1 MKGDTDIM
9 PKYKEN
15 QLLVS
20 LKAYSRA
27 AALPLDASEV
37 WESLAEA
44 QGYIKEAN
52 AYGGQTIKAKLEDGK
67 FHTYTLQPSESGYTL
82 EEIGSSANAK
92 QYVMVVEQLPESK
105 QEQGILYINKA
116 DSTGYIWNGSG
127 WQVVFKEISTEFDQ
141 FKDKVTKLEA
151 EVKTKAPINN
161 PTFTGKVM
169 IGENEVAVKSYVDGL
184 IANLSTNAPGV
195 VDDAHPL
202 PANGYK
208 AGQTWRVAKAG
219 TYAGNKCEAGD
230 LIICIKAYAA
240 EGAGNAD
247 FMVVQANID
256 GAVTSTAT
264 TSTVGDIVVFDAAT
278 GRVIKSSGVN
288 IASLNDAIA
297 KSHEHSNKAILDT
310 YDKDQTALLK
320 AAKTEAQVLVDA
332 VKKTL
337 EGKADKATTLEGYG
351 ITDAYTK
358 AEVEGKLK
366 TLSDNINTK
375 VDANTVDEKVNAAKQ
390 EVTTAYTQALSKR
403 IGEIP
408 ESTTVKE
415 YIDTSIG
422 AGGTSSAE
430 AIAQAKAEAIE
441 TAKNYTN
448 QCLTVIEF

>member
-1 MKGDTDIM
+1 MANYEPTQLIVQMK
-9 PKYKEN
+9 
-15 QLLVS
+15 S
-20 LKAYSRA
+20 LARTEA
-27 AALPLDASEV
+27 RPLDASEI

-44 QGYIKEAN
+44 QAYTKEAN
-52 AYGGQTIKAKLEDGK
+52 AYEGQTIKAKLEDGK
-67 FHTYTLQPSESGYTL
+67 FHTYTLQPSEAGYTL
-82 EEIGSSANAK
+82 EEIGSDNK
-92 QYVMVVEQLPESK
+92 QYVIVVERLPESK

-161 PTFTGKVM
+161 PVFTGKVM
-169 IGENEVAVKSYVDGL
+169 VGENEVAVKSYVDGL
-184 IANLSTNAPGV
+184 IANLSTSAPGV
-195 VDDAHPL
+195 VDDSHPL
-202 PANGYK
+202 PAEGYK

-219 TYAGNKCEAGD
+219 TYAGNKCESGD
-230 LIICIKAYAA
+230 LIICIKSYAS

-297 KSHEHSNKAILDT
+297 KSHEHSNKAVLDT
-310 YDKDQTALLK
+310 YDKDQTALLE

-408 ESTTVKE
+408 ESTTVKQ

-448 QCLTVIEF
+448 QCLTVVEF

>member
-1 MKGDTDIM
+1 MANYKPTELIVQMK
-9 PKYKEN
+9 
-15 QLLVS
+15 S
-20 LKAYSRA
+20 LARTEA
-27 AALPLDASEV
+27 RPVDASEV

-44 QGYIKEAN
+44 QGYAKEAN

-67 FHTYTLQPSESGYTL
+67 FHTYTLQPSDSGYTL

-92 QYVMVVEQLPESK
+92 QYVMVVDSLPESK

-141 FKDKVTKLEA
+141 FKDKVTKLESDI
-151 EVKTKAPINN
+151 KTKAPINN
-161 PTFTGKVM
+161 PVFTGKVM
-169 IGENEVAVKSYVDGL
+169 VGENEVAVKSYVDGL
-184 IANLSTNAPGV
+184 IANLSTSAPGV
-195 VDDAHPL
+195 VDDSHPL
-202 PANGYK
+202 PTEGYK

-230 LIICIKAYAA
+230 LIICIKAYAQ
-240 EGAGNAD
+240 EGSGNAD

-297 KSHEHSNKAILDT
+297 KSHEHANKAKLDT
-310 YDKDQTALLK
+310 YNKSQTELLQT
-320 AAKTEAQVLVDA
+320 AKTEAQTLVDA
-332 VKKTL
+332 VKKTI
-337 EGKADKATTLEGYG
+337 EGKADKATTLAGYG

-358 AEVEGKLK
+358 PEVEAKLK

-375 VDANTVDEKVNAAKQ
+375 VDASTVDSKIDAAKQ
-390 EVTTAYTQALSKR
+390 EVTTAYKQAINTR
-403 IGEIP
+403 IGDIP
-408 ESTTVKE
+408 ESTSVKQ
-415 YIDTSIG
+415 YIDNAIG
-422 AGGTSSAE
+422 SGGTDVADQ
-430 AIAQAKAEAIE
+430 IAQAKAEAIE
-441 TAKNYTN
+441 ASKTYTN
-448 QCLTVIEF
+448 ECLMVVEF

>member
-1 MKGDTDIM
+1 MANYEPTQLIVQMK
-9 PKYKEN
+9 
-15 QLLVS
+15 S
-20 LKAYSRA
+20 LARTEA
-27 AALPLDASEV
+27 RPLDASEI

-44 QGYIKEAN
+44 QAYTKEAN
-52 AYGGQTIKAKLEDGK
+52 AYEGQTIKAKLEDGK
-67 FHTYTLQPSESGYTL
+67 FHTYTLQPSEAGYTL
-82 EEIGSSANAK
+82 EEIGSDNK
-92 QYVMVVEQLPESK
+92 QYVMVVERLPESK

-127 WQVVFKEISTEFDQ
+127 WQVVFKEISKDFDQ

-151 EVKTKAPINN
+151 DVKTKAPINN
-161 PTFTGKVM
+161 PIFTGKVM
-169 IGENEVAVKSYVDGL
+169 VGENEVAVKSYVDGL
-184 IANLSTNAPGV
+184 IANLSTSAPGV
-195 VDDAHPL
+195 VDDSHPL
-202 PANGYK
+202 PSKDYK

-219 TYAGNKCEAGD
+219 TYAGNKCESGD
-230 LIICIKAYAA
+230 LIICIKSYAA
-240 EGAGNAD
+240 EGAGNTD

-264 TSTVGDIVVFDAAT
+264 TSTVGDIVVFDAVT

-288 IASLNDAIA
+288 ISSLNDAIA

-310 YDKDQTALLK
+310 YNKDQTALLE

-337 EGKADKATTLEGYG
+337 EGKADKATDLQGYG

-366 TLSDNINTK
+366 ILSDNINTK
-375 VDANTVDEKVNAAKQ
+375 VDASTVDEKVNAAKQ

-408 ESTTVKE
+408 ESTTVKQ

-430 AIAQAKAEAIE
+430 AIAKAKAEAIE
-441 TAKNYTN
+441 AAKNYTD
-448 QCLTVIEF
+448 QCLTVVEF

>member
-27 AALPLDASEV
+27 AALPLDASEI

-44 QGYIKEAN
+44 QAYTKEAN
-52 AYGGQTIKAKLEDGK
+52 AYEGQTIKAKLEDGK
-67 FHTYTLQPSESGYTL
+67 FHTYTLQPSEAGYTL
-82 EEIGSSANAK
+82 EEIGSDNK
-92 QYVMVVEQLPESK
+92 QYVIVVERLPESK

-161 PTFTGKVM
+161 PVFTGKVM
-169 IGENEVAVKSYVDGL
+169 VGENEVAVKSYVDGL
-184 IANLSTNAPGV
+184 IANLSTSAPGV
-195 VDDAHPL
+195 VDDSHPL
-202 PANGYK
+202 PAEGYK

-230 LIICIKAYAA
+230 LIICIKSYASK
-240 EGAGNAD
+240 GAGNAD

-297 KSHEHSNKAILDT
+297 KSHEHSNKAVLDT
-310 YDKDQTALLK
+310 YDKDQTALLE

-337 EGKADKATTLEGYG
+337 EGKADKAETLEGYG

-441 TAKNYTN
+441 TAKNYTD
-448 QCLTVIEF
+448 QCLTVVEF

>member
-1 MKGDTDIM
+1 MANYEPTQLIVQMK
-9 PKYKEN
+9 
-15 QLLVS
+15 S
-20 LKAYSRA
+20 LARTEA
-27 AALPLDASEV
+27 RPLDASEI

-44 QGYIKEAN
+44 QAYTKEAN
-52 AYGGQTIKAKLEDGK
+52 AYEGQTIKAKLEDGK
-67 FHTYTLQPSESGYTL
+67 FHTYTLQPSEAGYTL
-82 EEIGSSANAK
+82 EEIGSDNK
-92 QYVMVVEQLPESK
+92 QYVIVVERLPESK

-161 PTFTGKVM
+161 PVFTGKVM
-169 IGENEVAVKSYVDGL
+169 VGENEVAVKSYVDGL
-184 IANLSTNAPGV
+184 IANLSTSAPGV
-195 VDDAHPL
+195 VDDSHPL
-202 PANGYK
+202 PAEGYK

-230 LIICIKAYAA
+230 LIICIKSYASK
-240 EGAGNAD
+240 GAGNAD

-297 KSHEHSNKAILDT
+297 KSHEHSNKAVLDT
-310 YDKDQTALLK
+310 YDKDQTALLE

-337 EGKADKATTLEGYG
+337 EGKADKAETLEGYG

-441 TAKNYTN
+441 TAKNYTD
-448 QCLTVIEF
+448 QCLTVVEF

>member
-1 MKGDTDIM
+1 MANYEPTELIVQMK
-9 PKYKEN
+9 
-15 QLLVS
+15 S
-20 LKAYSRA
+20 LARTEA
-27 AALPLDASEV
+27 RPVDASEV

-141 FKDKVTKLEA
+141 FKDKVTTLEA

>member
-1 MKGDTDIM
+1 MANYEPTELIVQMK
-9 PKYKEN
+9 
-15 QLLVS
+15 S
-20 LKAYSRA
+20 LARTEA
-27 AALPLDASEV
+27 RPVDASEV

>member
-1 MKGDTDIM
+1 MANYEPTELIVQMK
-9 PKYKEN
+9 
-15 QLLVS
+15 S
-20 LKAYSRA
+20 LARTEA
-27 AALPLDASEV
+27 RPVDASEV

-230 LIICIKAYAA
+230 LIICIKAYAQ

>member
-1 MKGDTDIM
+1 MANYKPTELIVQMK
-9 PKYKEN
+9 
-15 QLLVS
+15 S
-20 LKAYSRA
+20 LARTEA
-27 AALPLDASEV
+27 RPVDASEV

-44 QGYIKEAN
+44 QGYAKEAN

-67 FHTYTLQPSESGYTL
+67 FHTYTLQPSDSGYTL

-92 QYVMVVEQLPESK
+92 QYVMVVDSLPESK

-141 FKDKVTKLEA
+141 FKDKVTKLESDI
-151 EVKTKAPINN
+151 KTKAPINN
-161 PTFTGKVM
+161 PVFTGKVM
-169 IGENEVAVKSYVDGL
+169 VGENEVAVKSYVDGL

-195 VDDAHPL
+195 VDDSHPL
-202 PANGYK
+202 PTEGYK

-230 LIICIKAYAA
+230 LIICIKAYAQ

-297 KSHEHSNKAILDT
+297 KSHEHANKAKLDT
-310 YDKDQTALLK
+310 YNKSQTELLQT
-320 AAKTEAQVLVDA
+320 AKTEAQTLVDA
-332 VKKTL
+332 VKKTI
-337 EGKADKATTLEGYG
+337 EGKADKATTLAGYG

-358 AEVEGKLK
+358 PEVEAKLK

-375 VDANTVDEKVNAAKQ
+375 VDASTVDSKIDAAKQ
-390 EVTTAYTQALSKR
+390 EVTTAYKQAINTR
-403 IGEIP
+403 IGDIP
-408 ESTTVKE
+408 ESTSVKQ
-415 YIDTSIG
+415 YIDNAIG
-422 AGGTSSAE
+422 SGGTDVADQ
-430 AIAQAKAEAIE
+430 IAQAKAEVIE
-441 TAKNYTN
+441 ASKTYTN
-448 QCLTVIEF
+448 ECLTVVEF

>member
-27 AALPLDASEV
+27 AALPLDASEI

-44 QGYIKEAN
+44 QAYTKEAN
-52 AYGGQTIKAKLEDGK
+52 AYEGQTIKAKLEDGK
-67 FHTYTLQPSESGYTL
+67 FHTYTLQPSEAGYTL
-82 EEIGSSANAK
+82 EEIGSDNK
-92 QYVMVVEQLPESK
+92 QYVIVVERLPESK

-161 PTFTGKVM
+161 PVFTGKVM
-169 IGENEVAVKSYVDGL
+169 VGENEVAVKSYVDGL
-184 IANLSTNAPGV
+184 IANLSTSAPGV
-195 VDDAHPL
+195 VDDSHPL
-202 PANGYK
+202 PAEGYK

-230 LIICIKAYAA
+230 LIICIKSYASK
-240 EGAGNAD
+240 GAGNAD

-310 YDKDQTALLK
+310 YDKDQTALLE

-337 EGKADKATTLEGYG
+337 EGKADKAETLEGYG

-441 TAKNYTN
+441 TAKNYTD
-448 QCLTVIEF
+448 QCLTVVEF

>member
-1 MKGDTDIM
+1 MANYEPTQLIVQMK
-9 PKYKEN
+9 
-15 QLLVS
+15 S
-20 LKAYSRA
+20 LARTEA
-27 AALPLDASEV
+27 RPLDASEI

-44 QGYIKEAN
+44 QAYTKEAN
-52 AYGGQTIKAKLEDGK
+52 AYEGQTIKAKLEDGK
-67 FHTYTLQPSESGYTL
+67 FHTYTLQPSEAGYTL
-82 EEIGSSANAK
+82 EEIGSDNK
-92 QYVMVVEQLPESK
+92 QYVMVVERLPESK

-127 WQVVFKEISTEFDQ
+127 WQVVFKEISRDFDQ
-141 FKDKVTKLEA
+141 FKDKVTKLET

-161 PTFTGKVM
+161 PVFTGKVM

-195 VDDAHPL
+195 VDDTHQL
-202 PANGYK
+202 PTSGYK

-219 TYAGNKCEAGD
+219 TYAGNKCETGD
-230 LIICIKAYAA
+230 LIICIKSYAQ
-240 EGAGNAD
+240 EGAGNTD

-264 TSTVGDIVVFDAAT
+264 TSTVGDIVVFDAVT

-288 IASLNDAIA
+288 ISSLNDAIA

-310 YDKDQTALLK
+310 YNKDQTALLE

-337 EGKADKATTLEGYG
+337 EGKADKATDLQGYG

-366 TLSDNINTK
+366 ILSDNINTK
-375 VDANTVDEKVNAAKQ
+375 VDASTVDEKVNAAKQ
-390 EVTTAYTQALSKR
+390 EVTNAYTQALKTR
-403 IGEIP
+403 IGDIP
-408 ESTTVKE
+408 ESTSVKQ
-415 YIDTSIG
+415 YIDNAVG
-422 AGGTSSAE
+422 AGGTDVADQ
-430 AIAQAKAEAIE
+430 IAQAKAEAIE
-441 TAKNYTN
+441 ASKTYINE
-448 QCLTVIEF
+448 CLTVVEF

>member
-27 AALPLDASEV
+27 AALPLDASEI

-44 QGYIKEAN
+44 QAYTKEAN
-52 AYGGQTIKAKLEDGK
+52 AYEGQTIKAKLEDGK
-67 FHTYTLQPSESGYTL
+67 FHTYTLQPSEAGYTL
-82 EEIGSSANAK
+82 EEIGSDNK
-92 QYVMVVEQLPESK
+92 QYVIVVERLPESK

-161 PTFTGKVM
+161 PVFTGKVM
-169 IGENEVAVKSYVDGL
+169 VGENEVAVKSYVDGL
-184 IANLSTNAPGV
+184 IANLSTSAPGV
-195 VDDAHPL
+195 VDDSHPL
-202 PANGYK
+202 PAEGYK

-230 LIICIKAYAA
+230 LIICIKSYASK
-240 EGAGNAD
+240 GAGNAD
-247 FMVVQANID
+247 FMVVQANVD

-297 KSHEHSNKAILDT
+297 KSHEHSNKAVLDT
-310 YDKDQTALLK
+310 YDKDQTALLE

-337 EGKADKATTLEGYG
+337 EGKADKAETLEGYG

-441 TAKNYTN
+441 TAKNYTD
-448 QCLTVIEF
+448 QCLTVVEF

>member
-1 MKGDTDIM
+1 MANYEPTELIVQMK
-9 PKYKEN
+9 
-15 QLLVS
+15 S
-20 LKAYSRA
+20 LARTEA
-27 AALPLDASEV
+27 RPVDASEI

-82 EEIGSSANAK
+82 EEIGSSTNAK

-141 FKDKVTKLEA
+141 FKDKVTKLESDM
-151 EVKTKAPINN
+151 KTKAPINN

-230 LIICIKAYAA
+230 LIICIKAYAQ

-297 KSHEHSNKAILDT
+297 KSHEHANKAKLDT
-310 YDKDQTALLK
+310 YNKSQTELLQT
-320 AAKTEAQVLVDA
+320 AKTEAQTLVDA
-332 VKKTL
+332 VEKTV
-337 EGKADKATTLEGYG
+337 EGKADKATTLAGYG
-351 ITDAYTK
+351 IEDAYTK
-358 AEVEGKLK
+358 PEVEAKLK
-366 TLSDNINTK
+366 TITDNVNTK
-375 VDANTVDEKVNAAKQ
+375 VDASTVDSKIDTAKQ
-390 EVTTAYTQALSKR
+390 EVTNAYTQALKTR
-403 IGEIP
+403 IGDIP
-408 ESTTVKE
+408 ESTSVKQ
-415 YIDTSIG
+415 YIDNAIG
-422 AGGTSSAE
+422 SGGTDVADQ
-430 AIAQAKAEAIE
+430 IAQAKAEAIE
-441 TAKNYTN
+441 ASKAYTN
-448 QCLTVIEF
+448 ECLTVVEF

>member
-1 MKGDTDIM
+1 MANYEPTELIVQMK
-9 PKYKEN
+9 
-15 QLLVS
+15 S
-20 LKAYSRA
+20 LARTEA
-27 AALPLDASEV
+27 RPVDASEV

-44 QGYIKEAN
+44 QGYAKEAN

-67 FHTYTLQPSESGYTL
+67 FHTYILQPSESGYTL

-184 IANLSTNAPGV
+184 IANLSTSAPGI
-195 VDDAHPL
+195 VDDTHPL

-230 LIICIKAYAA
+230 LIICIKAYAQ

-297 KSHEHSNKAILDT
+297 KSHEHANKAKLDT
-310 YDKDQTALLK
+310 YNKSQTELLQT
-320 AAKTEAQVLVDA
+320 AKTEAQTLVDA
-332 VKKTL
+332 VEKTV
-337 EGKADKATTLEGYG
+337 EGKADKATTLAGYG
-351 ITDAYTK
+351 IEDAYTK
-358 AEVEGKLK
+358 PEVEAKLK
-366 TLSDNINTK
+366 TITDNVNTK
-375 VDANTVDEKVNAAKQ
+375 VDASTVDSKIDAAKQ
-390 EVTTAYTQALSKR
+390 EVTTAYKQAINTR
-403 IGEIP
+403 IGDIP
-408 ESTTVKE
+408 ESTSVKQ
-415 YIDTSIG
+415 YIDNAIG
-422 AGGTSSAE
+422 SGGTDVADQ
-430 AIAQAKAEAIE
+430 IAQAKAEAIE
-441 TAKNYTN
+441 ASKTYTN
-448 QCLTVIEF
+448 ECLTVVEF

>member
-1 MKGDTDIM
+1 MANYKPTELIVQMK
-9 PKYKEN
+9 
-15 QLLVS
+15 S
-20 LKAYSRA
+20 LARTEA
-27 AALPLDASEV
+27 RPVDASEV

-44 QGYIKEAN
+44 QGYAKEAN

-67 FHTYTLQPSESGYTL
+67 FHTYTLQPSDSGYTL

-92 QYVMVVEQLPESK
+92 QYVMVVDSLPESK

-141 FKDKVTKLEA
+141 FKDKVTKLESDI
-151 EVKTKAPINN
+151 KTKAPINN
-161 PTFTGKVM
+161 PVFTGKVM
-169 IGENEVAVKSYVDGL
+169 VGENEVAVKSYVDGL
-184 IANLSTNAPGV
+184 IANLSTSAPGV
-195 VDDAHPL
+195 VDDSHPL
-202 PANGYK
+202 PTEGYK

-230 LIICIKAYAA
+230 LIICIKAYAQ

-297 KSHEHSNKAILDT
+297 KSHEHANKAKLDT
-310 YDKDQTALLK
+310 YNKSQTELLQT
-320 AAKTEAQVLVDA
+320 AKTEAQTLVDA
-332 VKKTL
+332 VKKTI
-337 EGKADKATTLEGYG
+337 EGKADKATTLAGYG

-358 AEVEGKLK
+358 PEVEAKLK

-375 VDANTVDEKVNAAKQ
+375 VDASTVDSKIDAAKQ
-390 EVTTAYTQALSKR
+390 EVTTAYKQAINTR
-403 IGEIP
+403 IGDIP
-408 ESTTVKE
+408 ESTSVKQ
-415 YIDTSIG
+415 YIDNAIG
-422 AGGTSSAE
+422 SGGTDVADQ
-430 AIAQAKAEAIE
+430 IAQAKAEAIE
-441 TAKNYTN
+441 ASKTYTN
-448 QCLTVIEF
+448 ECLTVVEF

>member
-27 AALPLDASEV
+27 AALPLDASEI

-44 QGYIKEAN
+44 QAYTKEAN
-52 AYGGQTIKAKLEDGK
+52 AYEGQTIKAKLEDGK
-67 FHTYTLQPSESGYTL
+67 FHTYTLQPSEAGYTL
-82 EEIGSSANAK
+82 EEIGSDNK
-92 QYVMVVEQLPESK
+92 QYVIVVERLPESK
-105 QEQGILYINKA
+105 QEQGILYISKA

-161 PTFTGKVM
+161 PVFTGKVM
-169 IGENEVAVKSYVDGL
+169 VGENEVAVKSYVDGL
-184 IANLSTNAPGV
+184 IANLSTSAPGV
-195 VDDAHPL
+195 VDDSHPL
-202 PANGYK
+202 PAEGYK
-208 AGQTWRVAKAG
+208 AGQTWRVAKAD

-230 LIICIKAYAA
+230 LIICIKSYASK
-240 EGAGNAD
+240 GAGNAD

-297 KSHEHSNKAILDT
+297 KSHEHSNKAVLDT
-310 YDKDQTALLK
+310 YDKDQTALLE

-337 EGKADKATTLEGYG
+337 EGKADKAETLEGYG

-441 TAKNYTN
+441 TAKNYTD
-448 QCLTVIEF
+448 QCLTVVEF

>member
-1 MKGDTDIM
+1 MANYEPTELIVQMK
-9 PKYKEN
+9 
-15 QLLVS
+15 S
-20 LKAYSRA
+20 LARTEA
-27 AALPLDASEV
+27 RPVDASEV

-230 LIICIKAYAA
+230 LIICIKSHAA

-448 QCLTVIEF
+448 QCLTVVEF

>member
-1 MKGDTDIM
+1 MANYEPTELIVQMK
-9 PKYKEN
+9 
-15 QLLVS
+15 S
-20 LKAYSRA
+20 LARTEA
-27 AALPLDASEV
+27 RPVDASEV

-67 FHTYTLQPSESGYTL
+67 FHTYTIQPSEAGFTL
-82 EEIGSSANAK
+82 EEIGASTDTK
-92 QYVMVVEQLPESK
+92 QYVMVVDKLPETK

-127 WQVVFKEISTEFDQ
+127 WQIVFKEISTEFDQ
-141 FKDKVTKLEA
+141 FKDKVTKLESDI
-151 EVKTKAPINN
+151 KTKAPINN

-195 VDDAHPL
+195 VDDSHPL
-202 PANGYK
+202 PTEGYK

-230 LIICIKAYAA
+230 LIICIKAYAQ

-297 KSHEHSNKAILDT
+297 KSHEHANKAKLDT
-310 YDKDQTALLK
+310 YNKSQTELLQT
-320 AAKTEAQVLVDA
+320 AKTEAQTLVDA
-332 VKKTL
+332 VKKTI
-337 EGKADKATTLEGYG
+337 EGKADKATTLAGYG

-358 AEVEGKLK
+358 PEVEAKLK

-375 VDANTVDEKVNAAKQ
+375 VDANTVDSKIDAAKQ
-390 EVTTAYTQALSKR
+390 EVTTAYKQAINTR
-403 IGEIP
+403 IGDIP
-408 ESTTVKE
+408 ESTSVKQ
-415 YIDTSIG
+415 YIDNAIG
-422 AGGTSSAE
+422 SGGTDVADQ
-430 AIAQAKAEAIE
+430 IAQAKAEAIE
-441 TAKNYTN
+441 ASKAYTN
-448 QCLTVIEF
+448 ECLTVVEF

>member
-1 MKGDTDIM
+1 MANYEPTQLIVQMK
-9 PKYKEN
+9 
-15 QLLVS
+15 S
-20 LKAYSRA
+20 LARTEA
-27 AALPLDASEV
+27 RPLDASEI

-44 QGYIKEAN
+44 QAYTKEAN
-52 AYGGQTIKAKLEDGK
+52 AYEGQTIKAKLEDGK
-67 FHTYTLQPSESGYTL
+67 FHTYTLQPSEAGYTL
-82 EEIGSSANAK
+82 EEIGSDNK
-92 QYVMVVEQLPESK
+92 QYVIVVEQLPESK
-105 QEQGILYINKA
+105 QEQGILYINKT

-161 PTFTGKVM
+161 PVFTGKVM
-169 IGENEVAVKSYVDGL
+169 VGENEVAVKSYVDGL
-184 IANLSTNAPGV
+184 IANLSTSAPGV
-195 VDDAHPL
+195 VDDSHPL
-202 PANGYK
+202 PAEGYK

-230 LIICIKAYAA
+230 LIICIKSHAA
-240 EGAGNAD
+240 EGAENAD

-310 YDKDQTALLK
+310 YDKDQTALLE

-390 EVTTAYTQALSKR
+390 EVTAAYTQALSKR

-448 QCLTVIEF
+448 QCLTVVEF